1 MLAGQVEAPPLDGLP
16 RGPLHELLHRSG
28 EEARYVYL
36 LRRPR
41 SGRRAS
47 PETGRLL
54 AEELA
59 EELVEEAATSQGRSL
74 ERGAPAPGLG
84 RMHLTEV
91 LGSRALPR
99 HHPSYRHNRR
109 SYTAHVAHH
118 RSHKS
123 FLPGR
128 GPRPGE
134 GRDLRPFVVVHNT
147 RRFVSVPG
155 ELLMPVAALFG
166 GSAFYPLLSK
176 PG

>member
-1 MLAGQVEAPPLDGLP
+1 MLAGQVEAPPIDGLP

-47 PETGRLL
+47 PETGSPL

-59 EELVEEAATSQGRSL
+59 EELVEEAATSQGRSP

-91 LGSRALPR
+91 LGSRALPGTILLTVT
-99 HHPSYRHNRR
+99 
-109 SYTAHVAHH
+109 TAGLTPHTSHITVAI
-118 RSHKS
+118 SLL
-123 FLPGR
+123 LPGR

-155 ELLMPVAALFG
+155 EFLMPVAALFG